1 MPKSNTIAANKE
13 QNISSLSKLRVL
25 GKHIIRDRQLLI
37 IFIPAII
44 FYLLFRYGP
53 LYGLIIAFKDYS
65 VFKGIMDSP
74 WVGFENFQ
82 KFFNASEFWMLFR
95 NTFLLGFLTL
105 IFSFPVPILLA
116 LLLNE
121 VRVSWFKKGV
131 QTASYL
137 PTFLSVVIISSMI
150 IDFLSPTNGV
160 INRLLNMVG
169 LESKY
174 FLVDPNWFR
183 PIYILSE
190 IWTNAG
196 YESII
201 YLAAIAGISPT
212 LYEAAKVD
220 GASRLR
226 MMFNV
231 TIPSIMP
238 TVLIMLILKTGQMIT
253 IGYEKVLLLYNTM
266 TFEVADVFSTFVYRK
281 GLLANDYSYG
291 AAVGLFEA
299 FVAMALLLLS
309 NYISKRAGGNGLW

>member
-1 MPKSNTIAANKE
+1 MQGSGIA
-13 QNISSLSKLRVL
+13 RL
-25 GKHIIRDRQLLI
+25 GKKIVRDRQLLI
-37 IFIPAII
+37 IFLPCVV

-65 VFKGIMDSP
+65 VFRGVMDSP
-74 WVGFENFQ
+74 WVGFEHFQ
-82 KFFNASEFWMLFR
+82 SFFNSPDFWMLFR

-105 IFSFPVPILLA
+105 VFSFPFPILLA
-116 LLLNE
+116 MLLNE

-150 IDFLSPTNGV
+150 IDFLSPTNGIV
-160 INRLLNMVG
+160 NKIIG
-169 LESKY
+169 WFGFESKY
-174 FLVDPNWFR
+174 FLIDPDWFR

-196 YESII
+196 YESIV

-212 LYEAAKVD
+212 LYEAARVD
-220 GASRLR
+220 GAGRFR

-231 TIPSIMP
+231 TLPSILP
-238 TVLIMLILKTGQMIT
+238 TILVMFILKTGQMIT
-253 IGYEKVLLLYNTM
+253 IGYEKVLILYNTM
-266 TFEVADVFSTFVYRK
+266 TYEVADVFSTYVYRK
-281 GLLANDYSYG
+281 GLLDNDYSYG

-299 FVAMALLLLS
+299 FVAMALLLIS
-309 NYISKRAGGNGLW
+309 NRISKRMGGSGLW

>member
-1 MPKSNTIAANKE
+1 MPKSNTIAVKKE
-13 QNISSLSKLRVL
+13 QRASSMSKLRVL

-82 KFFNASEFWMLFR
+82 KFFNAPEFWMLFR

-105 IFSFPVPILLA
+105 IFSFPVPIILA
-116 LLLNE
+116 VLLNE
-121 VRVSWFKKGV
+121 VRISWLKKGV

-160 INRLLNMVG
+160 VNRLLNMVG

-183 PIYILSE
+183 PIYVLSE

-220 GASRLR
+220 GASRFR

>member
-1 MPKSNTIAANKE
+1 MSKTNTMALNTGKRR
-13 QNISSLSKLRVL
+13 SFKGRLLDL
-25 GKHIIRDRQLLI
+25 GKRIARDRQLLI
-37 IFIPAII
+37 IFIPCIL

-82 KFFNASEFWMLFR
+82 KFFNAPEFWTLFK

-105 IFSFPVPILLA
+105 IFSFPVPIILA
-116 LLLNE
+116 ILLNE
-121 VRVSWFKKGV
+121 VRISWFKKGV

-150 IDFLSPTNGV
+150 IDFLSPTNGIV
-160 INRLLNMVG
+160 NRLLNMIG

-174 FLVDPNWFR
+174 FLIDPNWFR

-196 YESII
+196 YESIV

-220 GASRLR
+220 GASRFR

-231 TIPSIMP
+231 TLPSILP
-238 TVLIMLILKTGQMIT
+238 TILIMLILKTGQMIT

-266 TFEVADVFSTFVYRK
+266 TYEVADVFSTFVYRK

-299 FVAMALLLLS
+299 FVAMALLLIS
-309 NYISKRAGGNGLW
+309 NYVSKRAGGNGLW

>member
-1 MPKSNTIAANKE
+1 MPDTNIVSLPVKEKPTFKSKMA
-13 QNISSLSKLRVL
+13 RL
-25 GKHIIRDRQLLI
+25 GKRIVRDRQLLI
-37 IFIPAII
+37 IFLPGLL

-65 VFKGIMDSP
+65 VFRGIIDSP
-74 WVGFENFQ
+74 WVGFEYFE
-82 KFFNASEFWMLFR
+82 KFFNAPEFWQLFK

-105 IFSFPVPILLA
+105 VFSFPAPILLA

-121 VRVSWFKKGV
+121 VRISWFKKGV

-150 IDFLSPTNGV
+150 IDFLSPTNGIV
-160 INRLLNMVG
+160 NKILNSLG
-169 LESKY
+169 FASKY
-174 FLVDPNWFR
+174 FLIDPDWFR
-183 PIYILSE
+183 PIYIISE

-196 YESII
+196 YESIV

-220 GASRLR
+220 GASRLK
-226 MMFNV
+226 MIFSV
-231 TIPSIMP
+231 TLPSILP
-238 TVLIMLILKTGQMIT
+238 TVLIMLILKTGNMIT

-266 TFEVADVFSTFVYRK
+266 TYEVADVFSTFVYRK

-299 FVAMALLLLS
+299 FVAMALLLIS
-309 NYISKRAGGNGLW
+309 NYASKRMGGNGLW

>member
-1 MPKSNTIAANKE
+1 MNN
-13 QNISSLSKLRVL
+13 L
-25 GKHIIRDRQLLI
+25 GRSIVRDRQLLI
-37 IFIPAII
+37 IFIPCLV

-65 VFKGIMDSP
+65 VFKGIIESP
-74 WVGFENFQ
+74 WVGFDNFI
-82 KFFNASEFWMLFR
+82 KFFNAIEFWQLFR

-105 IFSFPVPILLA
+105 VFSFPVPILLA

-121 VRVSWFKKGV
+121 VRISWFKKGV

-150 IDFLSPTNGV
+150 IDFLSPTNGI
-160 INRLLNMVG
+160 INRLLVMLG
-169 LESKY
+169 FESKY
-174 FLVDPNWFR
+174 FLIDPNWFR

-196 YESII
+196 YESIV

-220 GASRLR
+220 GASRFK
-226 MMFNV
+226 MIFNV
-231 TIPSIMP
+231 TLPSILP
-238 TVLIMLILKTGQMIT
+238 TVLIMLILKTGNMIT

-266 TFEVADVFSTFVYRK
+266 TYEVADVFSTFVYRK

-299 FVAMALLLLS
+299 FVAMALLLIS
-309 NYISKRAGGNGLW
+309 NYASKRMGGSGLW

>member
-1 MPKSNTIAANKE
+1 MANTPLATVKKRSTPKILDYFK
-13 QNISSLSKLRVL
+13 RL
-25 GKHIIRDRQLLI
+25 GKRIIRDRQLLI
-37 IFIPAII
+37 IFLPCIA
-44 FYLLFRYGP
+44 FYAMFRYGP
-53 LYGLIIAFKDYS
+53 LYGLLIAFKDYS
-65 VFKGIMDSP
+65 VFKGVADSP
-74 WVGFENFQ
+74 WVGFENFE
-82 KFFNASEFWMLFR
+82 KFFNAREFWQLFE

-105 IFSFPVPILLA
+105 IFSFPVPIILA
-116 LLLNE
+116 ILLNE
-121 VRVSWFKKGV
+121 VRISWFKKGV

-150 IDFLSPTNGV
+150 IDFLSPSNGI
-160 INRLLNMVG
+160 INRLLNMIG

-174 FLVDPNWFR
+174 FLIDPNWFR

-196 YESII
+196 YESIV

-220 GASRLR
+220 GASRFR

-231 TIPSIMP
+231 TLPSMLP
-238 TVLIMLILKTGQMIT
+238 TILIMLILKTGNMIS

-266 TFEVADVFSTFVYRK
+266 TYEVADVFSTFVYRK
-281 GLLANDYSYG
+281 GLLGTDYSYG

-299 FVAMALLLLS
+299 FVAMALLLIS
-309 NYISKRAGGNGLW
+309 NYASKRMGGKGLW

>member
-1 MPKSNTIAANKE
+1 MSDTNTAAMAAKAKP
-13 QNISSLSKLRVL
+13 SFKHKMGSL
-25 GKHIIRDRQLLI
+25 GKRIVRDRQLLI
-37 IFIPAII
+37 IFIPCLV

-65 VFKGIMDSP
+65 VFKGIIDSP
-74 WVGFENFQ
+74 WVGFDNFT
-82 KFFNASEFWMLFR
+82 KFFNAPEFWQLFK

-105 IFSFPVPILLA
+105 VFSFPVPIMLA

-121 VRVSWFKKGV
+121 VRISWFKKGV

-150 IDFLSPTNGV
+150 IDFLSPTNGI
-160 INRLLNMVG
+160 INKLLVMIG
-169 LESKY
+169 FESKY
-174 FLVDPNWFR
+174 FLIDPNWFR

-196 YESII
+196 YESIV

-220 GASRLR
+220 GATRFKTIFS
-226 MMFNV
+226 V
-231 TIPSIMP
+231 TLPSILP
-238 TVLIMLILKTGQMIT
+238 TVLIMLILKTGNMIT

-266 TFEVADVFSTFVYRK
+266 TYEVADVFSTFVYRK

-299 FVAMALLLLS
+299 FVAMALLLIS
-309 NYISKRAGGNGLW
+309 NYASKRMGGSGLW

>member
-1 MPKSNTIAANKE
+1 MVQGSGIA
-13 QNISSLSKLRVL
+13 RL
-25 GKHIIRDRQLLI
+25 GKKIVRDRQLLI
-37 IFIPAII
+37 IFLPCVV

-65 VFKGIMDSP
+65 VFRGVMDSP
-74 WVGFENFQ
+74 WVGFEHFQ
-82 KFFNASEFWMLFR
+82 NFFNSPDFWMLFR

-105 IFSFPVPILLA
+105 VFSFPFPILLA
-116 LLLNE
+116 MLLNE

-150 IDFLSPTNGV
+150 IDFLSPTNGIV
-160 INRLLNMVG
+160 NKIIG
-169 LESKY
+169 WFGFESKY
-174 FLVDPNWFR
+174 FLIDPDWFR

-196 YESII
+196 YESIV

-212 LYEAAKVD
+212 LYEAARVD
-220 GASRLR
+220 GAGRFR

-231 TIPSIMP
+231 TLPSILP
-238 TVLIMLILKTGQMIT
+238 TILVMFILKTGQMIT
-253 IGYEKVLLLYNTM
+253 IGYEKVLILYNTM
-266 TFEVADVFSTFVYRK
+266 TYEVADVFSTYVYRK
-281 GLLANDYSYG
+281 GLLDNDYSYG

-299 FVAMALLLLS
+299 FVAMALLLIS
-309 NYISKRAGGNGLW
+309 NRISKRMGGSGLW

>member
-1 MPKSNTIAANKE
+1 MANTPLATVKKRSTPKILNYFK
-13 QNISSLSKLRVL
+13 RL
-25 GKHIIRDRQLLI
+25 GKRIIRDRQLLI
-37 IFIPAII
+37 IFLPCIV
-44 FYLLFRYGP
+44 FYAMFRYGP
-53 LYGLIIAFKDYS
+53 LYGLLIAFKDYS
-65 VFKGIMDSP
+65 VFKGVADSP
-74 WVGFENFQ
+74 WVGFENFE
-82 KFFNASEFWMLFR
+82 KFFNAREFWQLFE

-105 IFSFPVPILLA
+105 IFSFPVPIILA
-116 LLLNE
+116 ILLNE

-150 IDFLSPTNGV
+150 IDFLSPSNGIV
-160 INRLLNMVG
+160 NRLLNMIG

-174 FLVDPNWFR
+174 FLIDPNWFR

-196 YESII
+196 YESIV

-220 GASRLR
+220 GASRFR
-226 MMFNV
+226 MIFNV
-231 TIPSIMP
+231 TLPSMLP
-238 TVLIMLILKTGQMIT
+238 TILIMLILKTGNMIS

-266 TFEVADVFSTFVYRK
+266 TYEVADVFSTFVYRK
-281 GLLANDYSYG
+281 GLLGTDYSYG

-299 FVAMALLLLS
+299 FVAMALLLIS
-309 NYISKRAGGNGLW
+309 NYASKRMGGKGLW

>member
-1 MPKSNTIAANKE
+1 MPQTRLASLESKGKLSIKE
-13 QNISSLSKLRVL
+13 KLKQT
-25 GKHIIRDRQLLI
+25 GKHIVRDRQLLI
-37 IFIPAII
+37 IFIPCII

-65 VFKGIMDSP
+65 VFKGIIDSP
-74 WVGFENFQ
+74 WVGFDNFA
-82 KFFNASEFWMLFR
+82 KFFNAPDFWKLFR

-105 IFSFPVPILLA
+105 IFTFPFPILLA

-121 VRVSWFKKGV
+121 VRVSWLKKGV

-160 INRLLNMVG
+160 INQILNVFG
-169 LESKY
+169 IPSKY
-174 FLVDPNWFR
+174 FLIDPNWFR
-183 PIYILSE
+183 PIYIMSE

-212 LYEAAKVD
+212 LYEAARVD
-220 GASRLR
+220 GAGRFR

-231 TIPSIMP
+231 TIPSILP
-238 TVLIMLILKTGQMIT
+238 TILIMLILKTGQMIT

-266 TFEVADVFSTFVYRK
+266 TYEVADVFSTFVYRK

>member
-1 MPKSNTIAANKE
+1 MSQTSLAPLENKRKFSFKE
-13 QNISSLSKLRVL
+13 KLKQT
-25 GKHIIRDRQLLI
+25 GKHIVRDRQLLI
-37 IFIPAII
+37 IFIPCVI

-65 VFKGIMDSP
+65 VFKGIVDSP
-74 WVGFENFQ
+74 WVGFDNFI
-82 KFFNASEFWMLFR
+82 KFFNAPDFWKLFR

-105 IFSFPVPILLA
+105 IFSFPFPIILA

-121 VRVSWFKKGV
+121 VRFSWLKKGI

-150 IDFLSPTNGV
+150 IDFLSPTNGI
-160 INRLLNMVG
+160 INQILNLIG
-169 LESKY
+169 IPSKY
-174 FLVDPNWFR
+174 FLIDPNWFR
-183 PIYILSE
+183 PIYIMSE

-212 LYEAAKVD
+212 LYEAARVD
-220 GASRLR
+220 GAGRFR

-231 TIPSIMP
+231 TIPSILP
-238 TVLIMLILKTGQMIT
+238 TILIMFILKTGQMIT

-266 TFEVADVFSTFVYRK
+266 TYEVADVFSTFVYRK

-309 NYISKRAGGNGLW
+309 NYISKRMGGNGLW